1 MEDEGGRWKV
11 EEFDRQQASAGT
23 QVGAS
28 GIRVGLFSPSRDDY
42 TSVNFEQS
50 KEAESGKA
58 TCG

>member
-1 MEDEGGRWKV
+1 MKVEGGRIRSTAG
-11 EEFDRQQASAGT
+11 FRGT

-42 TSVNFEQS
+42 TRVNFEQS